1 MLAHVSSQSLGGWG
15 RRTMSW
21 RVAWDTEQVSVS
33 KQKRKHSVRWK
44 GSTLYHTPTPTFT
57 LNKLSIRLLSLR
69 GTCMCAHP
77 QTCTLNRYCLS
88 VYLSTLSDPNNWKT
102 NVQTKTCT
110 CSGLTTTKG
119 WKQHKYLTTDDRR
132 NKMYI
137 SRQQR
142 TIQPYRDARILPDH
156 CLSDRKQSQKTLFT
170 IQLAKS
176 VKCSS
181 WNHKELIEPALTLS
195 LVHHVW
201 RCLPCGS
208 RGDELQRHWL
218 DRATLAPTWTEV
230 TVHRANLGFSSQKV
244 ARKEKG
250 HAKPY

>member
-1 MLAHVSSQSLGGWG
+1 M
-15 RRTMSW
+15 
-21 RVAWDTEQVSVS
+21 
-33 KQKRKHSVRWK
+33 
-44 GSTLYHTPTPTFT
+44 HTHKPAYWI
-57 LNKLSIRLLSLR
+57 SIV
-69 GTCMCAHP
+69 
-77 QTCTLNRYCLS
+77 CLS

-110 CSGLTTTKG
+110 CSRQLHLQQPKG
-119 WKQHKYLTTDDRR
+119 ENNTNIWQPMTEDDRR

-137 SRQQR
+137 SRQQS
-142 TIQPYRDARILPDH
+142 TIQPCRDVLILPDH

-176 VKCSS
+176 VKGSS
-181 WNHKELIEPALTLS
+181 WSNKELIEPALTLL

-201 RCLPCGS
+201 GCLPCGS
-208 RGDELQRHWL
+208 YGDELQGPWG
-218 DRATLAPTWTEV
+218 DRATLAPTWTEF

-250 HAKPY
+250 HEKPY

>member
-1 MLAHVSSQSLGGWG
+1 MHVC
-15 RRTMSW
+15 
-21 RVAWDTEQVSVS
+21 
-33 KQKRKHSVRWK
+33 
-44 GSTLYHTPTPTFT
+44 TPTSLHTE
-57 LNKLSIRLLSLR
+57 SLLSV
-69 GTCMCAHP
+69 
-77 QTCTLNRYCLS
+77 CLPINS
-88 VYLSTLSDPNNWKT
+88 FWPKQLKNERSNKDLHLLTTAPF
-102 NVQTKTCT
+102 
-110 CSGLTTTKG
+110 TTTKG
-119 WKQHKYLTTDDRR
+119 WKQYKYLTTDDRR

-142 TIQPYRDARILPDH
+142 TIQPYRDVRILPDH

-181 WNHKELIEPALTLS
+181 WNHKELIDAALTLL

-201 RCLPCGS
+201 GCLPCGS
-208 RGDELQRHWL
+208 HGDELQRHWI
-218 DRATLAPTWTEV
+218 DTATLAPTWTEI